1 MCDGEALA
9 SPLLYAA
16 GCCRQQAKPE
26 CEHVDLSIA
35 YIDDHL
41 IVFDKPAGLLSVPGR
56 APENQDCVVA
66 RLQAAYPDALTVH
79 RLDMVTSGLL
89 LHGRGK
95 AMQVALSKLFE
106 ARQVHK
112 RYVAVVEGELAEASG
127 EILLPLRCDWDNRP
141 RQMVDWQ
148 LGKPA
153 HTRWQLLGHE
163 AGNSRVLLEP
173 VTGRSHQLRLHLA
186 SIGHPIVGDALYG
199 AQPAPRVCLHASE
212 LGFAHPQGGQPMLLR
227 SHAPF

>member
-1 MCDGEALA
+1 M
-9 SPLLYAA
+9 
-16 GCCRQQAKPE
+16 
-26 CEHVDLSIA
+26 DLSVA
-35 YIDDHL
+35 FIDEHL
-41 IVFDKPAGLLSVPGR
+41 IVAIKPSGLLSVPGR
-56 APENQDCVVA
+56 APENQDCVVS
-66 RLQAAYPDALTVH
+66 RLQQQYPDALTVH

-112 RYVAVVEGELAEASG
+112 RYIALVQGELAQAAG
-127 EILLPLRCDWDNRP
+127 EIQLPLRCDWDNRP
-141 RQMVDWQ
+141 RQMVDFA

-163 AGNSRVLLEP
+163 SGNSRVLLEP

-186 SIGHPIVGDALYG
+186 SIGHPIVGDEMYG

-212 LGFAHPQGGQPMLLR
+212 LGFVHPGNGQSLR
-227 SHAPF
+227 ISDAAPF

>member
-1 MCDGEALA
+1 MTSARFYHYLD
-9 SPLLYAA
+9 S
-16 GCCRQQAKPE
+16 
-26 CEHVDLSIA
+26 S
-35 YIDDHL
+35 L
-41 IVFDKPAGLLSVPGR
+41 IVVDKPAGLLSVPGR
-56 APENQDCVVA
+56 AAENQDCVVA
-66 RLQAAYPDALTVH
+66 RLQMDYPDALTVH

-112 RYVAVVEGELAEASG
+112 RYVAVVEGELAQASG

-141 RQMVDWQ
+141 RQMVDFE

-163 AGNSRVLLEP
+163 GGCSRVLLEP

-186 SIGHPIVGDALYG
+186 SIGHPIVGDVMYG
-199 AQPAPRVCLHASE
+199 AQPAARVCLHAAE
-212 LGFAHPQGGQPMLLR
+212 LGFTHPVTGQVMAWQSP
-227 SHAPF
+227 APF

>member
-1 MCDGEALA
+1 MDLAL
-9 SPLLYAA
+9 
-16 GCCRQQAKPE
+16 
-26 CEHVDLSIA
+26 A

-41 IVFDKPAGLLSVPGR
+41 IVADKPAALLSVPGR
-56 APENQDCVVA
+56 AAENQDCVVT
-66 RLQAAYPDALTVH
+66 RLQVDYPDALTVH

-112 RYVAVVEGELAEASG
+112 RYIAVVEGELAQASG

-141 RQMVDWQ
+141 RQMVDFE

-153 HTRWQLLGHE
+153 HTRWRLLGHE
-163 AGNSRVLLEP
+163 GGCSRVLLEP

-186 SIGHPIVGDALYG
+186 SIGHPIVGDVMYG
-199 AQPAPRVCLHASE
+199 ARPAPRVSLHASE
-212 LGFAHPQGGQPMLLR
+212 LGFVHPQTGLPLQLR

>member
-9 SPLLYAA
+9 SPLLYGPAMMA
-16 GCCRQQAKPE
+16 GSSGWKLCM
-26 CEHVDLSIA
+26 DLALA

-41 IVFDKPAGLLSVPGR
+41 IVADKPAGLLSVPGR
-56 APENQDCVVA
+56 AAENQDCVVT
-66 RLQAAYPDALTVH
+66 RLQVDYPDALTVH

-95 AMQVALSKLFE
+95 ATQVALSRLFE

-112 RYVAVVEGELAEASG
+112 RYVAVVEGELAQASG

-141 RQMVDWQ
+141 RQMVDFE

-163 AGNSRVLLEP
+163 GGNSRVLLEP

-186 SIGHPIVGDALYG
+186 SIGHPIVGDVMYG
-199 AQPAPRVCLHASE
+199 ARPAPRVCLHASE
-212 LGFAHPQGGQPMLLR
+212 LGFVHPHTGLPLQLR
-227 SHAPF
+227 SHTPF

>member
-9 SPLLYAA
+9 SPLLYALA
-16 GCCRQQAKPE
+16 ALSSQTCRNM
-26 CEHVDLSIA
+26 HVDLSVA

-41 IVFDKPAGLLSVPGR
+41 IVADKPSGLLSVPGR
-56 APENQDCVVA
+56 AAENQDCVVT
-66 RLQAAYPDALTVH
+66 RLQALYPDALTVH

-95 AMQVALSKLFE
+95 DMQVALSKLFE

-112 RYVAVVEGELAEASG
+112 RYVALVEGELAGSSG
-127 EILLPLRCDWDNRP
+127 EIALPLRCDWDNRP

-163 AGNSRVLLEP
+163 GGNSRVLLEP

-186 SIGHPIVGDALYG
+186 SIGHPIVGDVMYG
-199 AQPAPRVCLHASE
+199 ARPAPRVCLHAAE
-212 LGFAHPQGGQPMLLR
+212 LGFAHPISGQAVLLH
-227 SHAPF
+227 SPVPF

>member
-1 MCDGEALA
+1 MCNGEALA
-9 SPLLYAA
+9 SPLLYALA
-16 GCCRQQAKPE
+16 ALSSQTCRNMR
-26 CEHVDLSIA
+26 VDLSVA

-41 IVFDKPAGLLSVPGR
+41 IVADKPSGLLSVPGR
-56 APENQDCVVA
+56 AAENQDCVVT
-66 RLQAAYPDALTVH
+66 RLQALYPDALTVH

-95 AMQVALSKLFE
+95 DMQVALSKLFE

-112 RYVAVVEGELAEASG
+112 RYVALVEGELAGSSG
-127 EILLPLRCDWDNRP
+127 EIALPLRCDWDNRP

-153 HTRWQLLGHE
+153 HTRWQLLGFE
-163 AGNSRVLLEP
+163 GGCSRVLLEP

-186 SIGHPIVGDALYG
+186 SIGHPIVGDVMYG
-199 AQPAPRVCLHASE
+199 ARPAPRVCLHAAE
-212 LGFAHPQGGQPMLLR
+212 LGFVHPISGQSVLLH
-227 SHAPF
+227 SPVPF

>member
-1 MCDGEALA
+1 
-9 SPLLYAA
+9 
-16 GCCRQQAKPE
+16 
-26 CEHVDLSIA
+26 VDLCLA
-35 YIDDHL
+35 YIDEDL
-41 IVFDKPAGLLSVPGR
+41 IVAEKPHGLLSVPGR
-56 APENQDCVVA
+56 APENQDCVVS
-66 RLQAAYPDALTVH
+66 RLQARYPDALTVH

-95 AMQVALSKLFE
+95 DMQIALSKLFE
-106 ARQVHK
+106 ARQVYK
-112 RYVAVVEGELAEASG
+112 RYVAVVEGELADARG

-141 RQMVDWQ
+141 RQMVDFE

-163 AGNSRVLLEP
+163 QGNSRVLLEP

-186 SIGHPIVGDALYG
+186 SIGHPIIGDVMYG

-212 LGFAHPQGGQPMLLR
+212 LGFVHPRSGQVLQLR
-227 SHAPF
+227 SDAPF

>member
-9 SPLLYAA
+9 SPLLYGPAMMA
-16 GCCRQQAKPE
+16 GRSGWKLCM
-26 CEHVDLSIA
+26 DLALA

-41 IVFDKPAGLLSVPGR
+41 IVADKPAGLLSVPGR
-56 APENQDCVVA
+56 AAENQDCVVT
-66 RLQAAYPDALTVH
+66 RLQVDYPDALTVH

-112 RYVAVVEGELAEASG
+112 RYVAVVEGELTQASG

-141 RQMVDWQ
+141 RQMVDFE

-163 AGNSRVLLEP
+163 GGNSRVLLEP

-186 SIGHPIVGDALYG
+186 SIGHPILGDVMYG
-199 AQPAPRVCLHASE
+199 ARPAPRVCLHASE
-212 LGFAHPQGGQPMLLR
+212 LGFVHPHTGLPLQLR